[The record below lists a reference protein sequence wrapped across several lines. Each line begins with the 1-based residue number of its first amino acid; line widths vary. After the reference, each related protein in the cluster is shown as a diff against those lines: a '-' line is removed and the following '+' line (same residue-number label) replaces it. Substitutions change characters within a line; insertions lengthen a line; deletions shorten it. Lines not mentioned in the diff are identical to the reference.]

1 MRVSATIPMLC
12 GVFLVGACALPDTE
26 SFRAPDAT
34 NLFRRLSV
42 TSFKDKE
49 LPPVTAADLVDTGG
63 NCAGAYVPASGDQPG
78 GGDVTLKEAGV
89 PMIPAA
95 IGLEMTEC
103 DVVKRAGI
111 PERVEIG
118 SNDRRERTT
127 TLTYVRGDRPG
138 AYSFV
143 DGRLKAMEMVAG
155 PPEPPQKTAKKQAKP
170 AKSVKPAKR
179 AAQPS
184 DVSVQ

>member
-1 MRVSATIPMLC
+1 MTVRFSATISMLC
-12 GVFLVGACALPDTE
+12 GTLLVGACALPDTE
-26 SFRAPDAT
+26 SFRAPDAS

-42 TSFKDKE
+42 TGYKE
-49 LPPVTAADLVDTGG
+49 KALPPVTPADLVDTAG
-63 NCAGAYVPASGDQPG
+63 NCAGAYVPANGDQPG
-78 GGDVTLKEAGV
+78 GGDVALKDAGV

-118 SNDRRERTT
+118 SNDSRERTS

-138 AYSFV
+138 AYTFV
-143 DGRLKAMEMVAG
+143 DGRLKSMEMVAG
-155 PPEPPQKTAKKQAKP
+155 PPEPPQKTAKKRAKP
-170 AKSVKPAKR
+170 AKPAQR

-184 DVSVQ
+184 QVSVQ

>member
-1 MRVSATIPMLC
+1 MLC
-12 GVFLVGACALPDTE
+12 GALLVGACAMPDTD

-49 LPPVTAADLVDTGG
+49 LPPVTPADLVDTGG
-63 NCAGAYVPASGDQPG
+63 NCAGAYVPASGGQP
-78 GGDVTLKEAGV
+78 GGDVTFKEAGV

-95 IGLEMTEC
+95 VGLEMTEC

-111 PERVEIG
+111 PDRVEIG
-118 SNDRRERTT
+118 GNDGRERTT
-127 TLTYVRGDRPG
+127 TLTYMRGDRPG
-138 AYSFV
+138 TYVFV
-143 DGRLKAMEMVAG
+143 DGRLKSMEMVAG
-155 PPEPPQKTAKKQAKP
+155 LPEPPQQKTAKKQAKP
-170 AKSVKPAKR
+170 AKPAKR

-184 DVSVQ
+184 QISVQ